1 MTFLNQLM
9 LYFCTAVC
17 VMYLLSGG
25 YRAVRDFWRRQIDKR
40 AAERISASQSAGEKR
55 GTPFTLVKSPASGAA
70 DKLQLTGISKAATY
84 TLLIDSVKVEV
95 NNADIAA

>member
-1 MTFLNQLM
+1 MIKGPL
-9 LYFCTAVC
+9 
-17 VMYLLSGG
+17 
-25 YRAVRDFWRRQIDKR
+25 R
-40 AAERISASQSAGEKR
+40 ESAPVSQPEAEKR